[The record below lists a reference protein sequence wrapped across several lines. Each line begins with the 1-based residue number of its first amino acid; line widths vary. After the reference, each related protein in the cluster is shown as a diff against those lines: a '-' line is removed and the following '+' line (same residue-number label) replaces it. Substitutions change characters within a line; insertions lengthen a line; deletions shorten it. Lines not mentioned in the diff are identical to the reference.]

1 MSKILIVDDE
11 TQILKVM
18 TRLFMETDY
27 EILTAENGFDALK
40 LMAENEVDLI
50 ISDMKMPLMDGYELL
65 NKVKEQYPDTI
76 RISLSGYAEEASMF
90 RASIHNIAD
99 FNIFKPWNNQNLL
112 ENIRKIMATHASLN
126 SEGLDRIKNTSS
138 LQYNIPQNCKKLL
151 ELIDEEK
158 EDLLVSEIEQDPEI
172 SHLLMKIANSAI
184 YGAMPGSVKQAALY
198 IGMHNL
204 KCFLRWAAMT
214 MLADCPDRHEDVLEL
229 LWKQAY
235 STNKIMLFLY
245 EALLHKQPPEA
256 SLFAGLLHNAGLI
269 ALYKGN
275 PQLYQNQFNTNSLM
289 SQDILA
295 LENSKLG
302 ITHQEVG
309 GYLLNQWD
317 LPFSL
322 VEAALYHHRPL
333 DTNIINTELVAS
345 VHISQYYSWK
355 FLLGKEHVEL
365 EEEIFDR
372 LGVSQKDFEIRL
384 ERYMKKVLL
393 V

>member
-18 TRLFMETDY
+18 TRLFLETDY
-27 EILTAENGFDALK
+27 EILIAENGLDALK
-40 LMAENEVDLI
+40 LMAENDVDLI

-65 NKVKEQYPDTI
+65 SRVKEQYPDTI

-90 RASIHNIAD
+90 RASLHNIAD
-99 FNIFKPWNNQNLL
+99 FNIFKPWNNKNLL
-112 ENIRKIMATHASLN
+112 QSIKKIIATHASLN
-126 SEGLDRIKNTSS
+126 SEGLERIKNISS
-138 LQYNIPQNCKKLL
+138 LQYKTPENCQKFLR
-151 ELIDEEK
+151 LINEEDEA
-158 EDLLVSEIEQDPEI
+158 LLVSEIEQDPKI

-204 KCFLRWAAMT
+204 KCFLHWAAMT
-214 MLADCPDRHEDVLEL
+214 MNADDPEQDEGDLGL

-256 SLFAGLLHNAGLI
+256 SLFAGLLHNTGLM
-269 ALYKGN
+269 ALYRAN
-275 PQLYQNQFNTNSLM
+275 PQIYQNQFSSNSLM

-295 LENSKLG
+295 LENAKLG

-309 GYLLNQWD
+309 GYLLNKWD

-322 VEAALYHHRPL
+322 IEAALYHHRPL
-333 DTNIINTELVAS
+333 DPNIINTELVAS
-345 VHISQYYSWK
+345 VHIAQYYSWK

-365 EEEIFDR
+365 EEEAFDR
-372 LGVSQKDFEIRL
+372 LGFSQKDFEIRL